1 MENNQLIVIK
11 QLPEIEEHLKDVSM
25 EIDKKVDTAKTL
37 VCNEDNKQTI
47 KKIRAELNKEL
58 EEFEK
63 MRKDVKEKVLAP
75 YTRFEE
81 VYKTYISDKYKSA
94 DKELKIKI
102 DEVEN
107 QIKQEKEQELKEY
120 FEEYK
125 NFKNI
130 RFIIFEQANIKVG
143 LSDTIT
149 SLKKQIQIFIDKVF
163 DDVNLINTQGHKE
176 EIMVEYKETLNVNQA
191 IATVTNR
198 YKAIEE
204 EKKNQEIVSNS
215 NEVNTLNQKK
225 LIENN
230 KSDEFV
236 IVPTK
241 KEIIVKFYI
250 NNEEEKRLKQFLNLS
265 NIKYESEDLR

>member
-11 QLPEIEEHLKDVSM
+11 QLPEIEEHLKDVSK
-25 EIDKKVDTAKTL
+25 EIDEKVEKAKGL

-120 FEEYK
+120 FEEYR
-125 NFKNI
+125 NFRNI
-130 RFIIFEQANIKVG
+130 SFITFEQANIKIG

-149 SLKKQIQIFIDKVF
+149 SLKKQIQNFIDKVL
-163 DDVNLINTQGHKE
+163 DDVNLINTQDHKE
-176 EIMVEYKETLNVNQA
+176 EIMFEYKETLNVNQA
-191 IATVTNR
+191 ITTVTNR
-198 YKAIEE
+198 YRAIEE
-204 EKKNQEIVSNS
+204 EKKKQE
-215 NEVNTLNQKK
+215 K
-225 LIENN
+225 LIEEAS
-230 KSDEFV
+230 KSV
-236 IVPTK
+236 IITNTEKQEILTAPT
-241 KEIIVKFYI
+241 I
-250 NNEEEKRLKQFLNLS
+250 EEKKQEEILTLKFTVKATKSKLKALKQFLDNGG
-265 NIKYESEDLR
+265 YEYE